1 LVFVQ
6 DTRDLGDYAASLIEV
21 GNDEDAEYMRI
32 FDEWMDYYAKR
43 RITGI
48 GQGVIVMRRAS
59 DHPNWFAVESA
70 PGNISYPSGDDVLRL
85 VELRTF
91 LHSLRGEKEF
101 LDAHLSLA
109 PNVRLDQV
117 CEAAGGSWRQ
127 VSGQVR
133 RVGGLEYSGTLDG
146 PSAAA
151 LARWD
156 GTRPLKDYLNELAVA
171 LNTNLAILLPTALP
185 IIRRLVEQGFLIPAK
200 G

>member
-1 LVFVQ
+1 
-6 DTRDLGDYAASLIEV
+6 
-21 GNDEDAEYMRI
+21 MRI
-32 FDEWMDYYAKR
+32 FDDWMDYYAKR

-59 DHPNWFAVESA
+59 GRPNWFAVELVPTNFA
-70 PGNISYPSGDDVLRL
+70 YPSGADVERL

-91 LHSLRGEKEF
+91 LHSLRGEKDL
-101 LDAHLSLA
+101 LDVHLKLA
-109 PNVRLDQV
+109 PNVRLEQV
-117 CEAAGGSWRQ
+117 CEASGGSWRQ

-171 LNTNLAILLPTALP
+171 LNTDLATLLPSALP
-185 IIRRLVEQGFLIPAK
+185 IIRRLVEQGFLIPA
-200 G
+200 GA